1 VVKKT
6 VSLRNEVDNRGLS
19 EQESAGLRVSQ
30 LRRLE
35 LEQMNRLESLTEK
48 KLREAIENGEFDD
61 LPGKGEP
68 IDLKENPFEDPDLRA
83 VHRLL
88 RNAGFAP
95 AWIEERK
102 DIDGELSVAQKTLSR
117 SWELFG
123 EGGKA
128 SSLEWERSVKEFRA
142 KAAELNQRVRIYNLK
157 APAVV
162 FHRRQIDA
170 DKIVELIRG
179 KANC

>member
-1 VVKKT
+1 
-6 VSLRNEVDNRGLS
+6 
-19 EQESAGLRVSQ
+19 
-30 LRRLE
+30 
-35 LEQMNRLESLTEK
+35 MNRLESLTEK

-68 IDLKENPFEDPDLRA
+68 IDLKENPFEDPDLRV

-102 DIDGELSVAQKTLSR
+102 DIDAEFEATRTTLSR
-117 SWELFG
+117 AWALFG

-128 SSLEWERSVKEFRA
+128 PSDPEWERIVGDVREKV
-142 KAAELNQRVRIYNLK
+142 AELNKRISIYNLK
-157 APAVV
+157 APASV
-162 FHRRQIDA
+162 FHRKRIDLE
-170 DKIVELIRG
+170 KLIEAVCNENG
-179 KANC
+179 

>member
-1 VVKKT
+1 
-6 VSLRNEVDNRGLS
+6 
-19 EQESAGLRVSQ
+19 
-30 LRRLE
+30 
-35 LEQMNRLESLTEK
+35 MNRLESLPER

-68 IDLKENPFEDPDLRA
+68 IDLRENPFEDPDLRV

-102 DIDGELSVAQKTLSR
+102 DIDAELAVAQKTLSR
-117 SWELFG
+117 SWLLFG
-123 EGGKA
+123 EGGMA
-128 SSLEWERSVKEFRA
+128 PSEAEWERCLKEFRETA
-142 KAAELNQRVRIYNLK
+142 SELNQRVKIYNLK

-170 DKIVELIRG
+170 DKIVETVKS